1 MKSMTTLAIALLLAL
16 GLSAA
21 PAFAGHHEMNPC
33 NPCSMKKTMNPC
45 NPCAMQHK
53 MNPCNPCA
61 MKKHANPCDMQH
73 KMNPCNP
80 CSKGH

>member
-1 MKSMTTLAIALLLAL
+1 MKSMTSLAIALLLAL

-21 PAFAGHHEMNPC
+21 PAFAGHHN
-33 NPCSMKKTMNPC
+33 MNPC
-45 NPCAMQHK
+45 NPCAMKHK

-61 MKKHANPCDMQH
+61 MKH

-80 CSKGH
+80 CAMKHKMSTCSKGH